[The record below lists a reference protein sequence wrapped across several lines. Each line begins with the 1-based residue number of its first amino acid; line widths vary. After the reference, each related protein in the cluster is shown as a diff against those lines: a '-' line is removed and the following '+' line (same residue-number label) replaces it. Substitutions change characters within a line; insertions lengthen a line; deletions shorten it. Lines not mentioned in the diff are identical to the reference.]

1 MRICHV
7 ITDLDPASGG
17 PPVVASRL
25 AAAQAAAGHE
35 VRLLC
40 YAKPGDQERIDAM
53 LHGMPGGDALIIE
66 AQEPGGRVER
76 TLTRRANA
84 RLQALIEQ
92 LDVVH
97 AHGVWDPILR
107 ASVMIARRAGVPGV
121 VAPHGMLDEWA
132 LSEKPLKKKLA
143 LTLAYNAMLKAASM
157 FHALSAYEQDCT
169 RGFIRGL
176 GAETPVEVIPNG
188 VFLDEIDPLP
198 EPGAFYAK
206 HPELNGE
213 PYVVFLSRLH
223 PVKGLPILVEAFAS
237 AIRDSAPARLV
248 IAGPDAGAQ
257 GDAEQAARDHGV
269 ADRVHFVGPQW
280 GSDKY
285 AALRDA
291 RCFALPSEHEG
302 FSMAIC
308 EALACGLPVAIS
320 DTCFFPD
327 VATEGAGFV
336 TPREA
341 PPLAEALK
349 TLLTD
354 EPKARAKGEAGRR
367 LVEQRYTWP
376 KIAER
381 AVGLYEGLSG
391 D

>member
-1 MRICHV
+1 V
-7 ITDLDPASGG
+7 G
-17 PPVVASRL
+17 
-25 AAAQAAAGHE
+25 
-35 VRLLC
+35 
-40 YAKPGDQERIDAM
+40 
-53 LHGMPGGDALIIE
+53 
-66 AQEPGGRVER
+66 
-76 TLTRRANA
+76 
-84 RLQALIEQ
+84 
-92 LDVVH
+92 
-97 AHGVWDPILR
+97 
-107 ASVMIARRAGVPGV
+107 
-121 VAPHGMLDEWA
+121 

-198 EPGAFYAK
+198 EPGAFYAQ

-223 PVKGLPILVEAFAS
+223 PVKGLPILVDAFAR
-237 AIRDSAPARLV
+237 ATRDRGPARLV

-257 GDAEQAARDHGV
+257 GDAERAAEAHGV

-308 EALACGLPVAIS
+308 EALACGVPVAIS

-327 VATEGAGFV
+327 VATEGAGYV
-336 TPREA
+336 VQRDAE
-341 PPLAEALK
+341 PLAEALA
-349 TLLTD
+349 TLLGD
-354 EPKARAKGEAGRR
+354 ETAARSMGDAGRR

-376 KIAER
+376 RIAER
-381 AVGLYEGLSG
+381 AVGLYRGLRG
-391 D
+391 DPRQDPGGDPDRV